1 MIAGFGRCTRPFN
14 FLGLPALSVP
24 YGFTSNGLPTGYQI
38 VGRSFDE
45 ATLFRAA
52 RAFERETGCTDRE
65 PEI

>member
-14 FLGLPALSVP
+14 FLGLPALGIP
-24 YGFTSNGLPTGYQI
+24 FGFTSNDLPTGYQI

-52 RAFERETGCTDRE
+52 RTFERETGCTDNA
-65 PEI
+65 PNI